1 MSSSGAKPYN
11 SNELVIQN
19 VYAVDDKEI
28 PIPANKVLITT
39 STGQMAFVDYNNND
53 AEWSLYPAI
62 STVNMAGN
70 GIVIVPYISGLGVLS
85 TISGDTA
92 ANIDLGL
99 TTVYQIPYLQSFN
112 ANNGA
117 YRELA
122 INPLGNTTIIG
133 YNPIGG
139 DSGNWA
145 GKKLYVGGDV
155 GITGALSVNTIN
167 MTAGALTGVNT
178 INGLPYTTGEDTY
191 WNSTGS
197 GNISSVNTG
206 NIGIGVATPVSKLEI
221 NSGTN
226 ISQNFPVTGTY
237 IVPTGVKYLYFEMI
251 AGGGNNG
258 GGAGTGGVGG
268 YIRCRIDVE
277 DYVGQTLDIYVGTTN
292 TPSDTQATA
301 SYITIGGTGPLFV
314 IAGAGGGVDQS
325 GVGTGGAGGGGTFS
339 IASIANGQSGTSV
352 NPVGLGGT
360 NVGGLGGGTL
370 AGNPNSGDSRPL
382 VENYLQAAGGS
393 STDLGLGGYG
403 GGGYCGGGGS
413 GDGGAGGGGSS
424 YYNSRYVTIL
434 ESYQG
439 DSVPIGKVV
448 GYGRG
453 NQDGIVIL
461 SSTDGNTTLT
471 TSSGISSGG
480 DLVVSGNVSVGGLL
494 TNTYTFYT
502 ISQTGGFP
510 ASFLPIKSPMYIVA
524 SQYESPLQTPYS
536 VEIGGIGLANF
547 VPVGTIVTIANVSYM
562 VGGLNIT
569 SGGALLDNINDLS
582 VISYIRSYGQTWDKL
597 TTV

>member
-39 STGQMAFVDYNNND
+39 STGKMAFVDYNNND

-62 STVNMAGN
+62 STVNMN
-70 GIVIVPYISGLGVLS
+70 GYGMSNLAVLS
-85 TISGDTA
+85 TISGDTS

-99 TTVYQIPYLQSFN
+99 TTEYQIPYLQSFN

-133 YNPIGG
+133 YNPVGG

-155 GITGALSVNTIN
+155 AIVTGGALNV
-167 MTAGALTGVNT
+167 GALTGVNT
-178 INGLPYTTGEDTY
+178 INGLPYTAGEDTY
-191 WNSTGS
+191 WHGS
-197 GNISSVNTG
+197 GGTNISSLNTG
-206 NIGIGVATPVSKLEI
+206 NVGIGVAAPASKLEV

-226 ISQNFPVTGTY
+226 ISQTFTTNGTY
-237 IVPTGVKYLYFEMI
+237 VVPAGVKYLYFEMI
-251 AGGGNNG
+251 GGGGNNG
-258 GGAGTGGVGG
+258 GGAGTGGTGG
-268 YIRCRIDVE
+268 YIRCRINVE
-277 DYVGQTLDIYVGTTN
+277 DYVGQTLNIYVGTTN
-292 TPSDTQATA
+292 TPLGTQATA
-301 SYITIGGTGPLFV
+301 SYVTISGTGPLFV
-314 IAGAGGGVDQS
+314 IAGAGGGLDQS
-325 GVGTGGAGGGGTFS
+325 GVGTGGAGGGGAFS
-339 IASIANGQSGTSV
+339 IAGIANGQSGTSV

-360 NVGGLGGGTL
+360 NVGGLGGGTF
-370 AGNPNSGDSRPL
+370 AGNPNSGASRPL

-502 ISQTGGFP
+502 ISQAGGFP

-524 SQYESPLQTPYS
+524 AQYEVPQTPYS
-536 VEIGGIGLANF
+536 VEIGGPGLLANF

-562 VGGLNIT
+562 AGGLNIN
-569 SGGALLDNINDLS
+569 SGGILLNNIANLA